1 MREIVLITGLI
12 CSGKS
17 MVSEILRNH
26 GYEVID
32 MDRMAKAAIQNEFR
46 KKFWCAFDKDPCNL
60 TQMSEC
66 RYFEDC
72 YEDERKAFESE
83 LDEYLSERINYLTN
97 TFSLNTS
104 SRDALS
110 PLCIECPAV
119 LPERFSNFIQKF
131 KWQIRKVILV
141 RVDDDIRMDRAAKRN
156 IKLFDL
162 RTRLEHQSEEIP
174 LDKKLITVIENNGTF
189 AGLVNKVNQLDL
201 DKR

>member
-1 MREIVLITGLI
+1 MREIILITGLI

-17 MVSEILRNH
+17 TVSEILRNH

-46 KKFWCAFDKDPCNL
+46 KKFLYAFDKDPCNL

-66 RYFEDC
+66 RYFED
-72 YEDERKAFESE
+72 YYGDERNAFESE
-83 LDEYLSERINYLTN
+83 LDDYLSERINYLTN

-110 PLCIECPAV
+110 PLCIECPAL

-131 KWQIRKVILV
+131 RWQIRKVILV
-141 RVDDDIRMDRAAKRN
+141 RISDDVRWVRAAQRGIKR
-156 IKLFDL
+156 FDL
-162 RTRLEHQSEEIP
+162 DARLEHQSEDIP
-174 LDKKLITVIENNGTF
+174 LDKKMITVIENDGTF